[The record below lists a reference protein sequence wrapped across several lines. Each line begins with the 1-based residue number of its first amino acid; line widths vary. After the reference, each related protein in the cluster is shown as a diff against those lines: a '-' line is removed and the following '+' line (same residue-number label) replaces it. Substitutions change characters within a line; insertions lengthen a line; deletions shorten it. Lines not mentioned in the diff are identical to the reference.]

1 MRRVDGFAAA
11 AELLQRGDPLDAL
24 RGQPALLDGI
34 RTTFGE
40 PLTPDQVVTR
50 IVGDVRVRGDAAVIH
65 YTRLVSGVH
74 LTSLE
79 VPGRAVAAAAD
90 ALDSSLLDAL
100 CLAASRIRQFHQ
112 ATAVRLGV
120 SWVSEELGRL
130 VLPLQR
136 VGLYVPGGRYSY
148 PSSVL
153 MSAIPAKVAGVN
165 EVIVATPP
173 SADGTVPPLTLAAC
187 AMAGVDRVFAVGGAQ
202 AIAALAYGTETVPRV
217 DKICGPGNVFVT
229 LAKKM
234 VFGSVDIDSL
244 AGPSEVLIIA
254 DGAASPVCCAADI
267 LAQAEHDPQTAVV
280 LLTDSSRLADCVERE
295 LERQLAQLPPASA
308 PAEAVGRGVLGVVES
323 LSDAVRLSNQFA
335 PEHLELLVGEP
346 AALLAGIRNA
356 GCICLGEQSPVV
368 MGDYI
373 DGPSHVL
380 PTGGSARFSS
390 VLGVHDFVKYSSV
403 ARLGGATMSDLGP
416 AAIQIARAER
426 LEAHARAIEARLR
439 RAGDTPSS

>member
-1 MRRVDGFAAA
+1 MRRVEGFAAA
-11 AELLQRGDPLDAL
+11 AELLQRGDPLDTL
-24 RGQPALLDGI
+24 RGQPALLEGS
-34 RTTFGE
+34 RATFGE
-40 PLTPDQVVTR
+40 ALTPEQVVAR
-50 IVGDVRVRGDAAVIH
+50 IVSDVRLRGDAAVIDC
-65 YTRLVSGVH
+65 TRLITGVQ
-74 LTSLE
+74 LSSLE
-79 VPGRAVAAAAD
+79 VPKTVVAAAVD
-90 ALDSSLLDAL
+90 SLDSSLAGAL
-100 CLAASRIRQFHQ
+100 SLAASRIRQFHR
-112 ATAVRLGV
+112 ATALPLGV

-136 VGLYVPGGRYSY
+136 VGLYVPGGRFSY

-153 MSAIPAKVAGVN
+153 MSAIPATVAGVN

-173 SADGTVPPLTLAAC
+173 STDGTVPALTLAAC

-254 DGAASPVCCAADI
+254 DGAASPEYCAADI
-267 LAQAEHDPQTAVV
+267 LAQAEHDPQAAVV
-280 LLTDSSRLADCVERE
+280 LLTDSAHQADRIEQEVEQQLSRLPRTSAPSEAVER
-295 LERQLAQLPPASA
+295 
-308 PAEAVGRGVLGVVES
+308 GILGVVES
-323 LSDAVRLSNQFA
+323 LSEAVTLSNQFA

-403 ARLGGATMSDLGP
+403 AQLGGATMTHLGP
-416 AAIQIARAER
+416 AALAIARAER

-439 RAGDTPSS
+439 RAGNTPS